1 MKARKWIIRIAAIV
15 VLIVIGIIM
24 SIIGRGPTIYLDNK
38 TLEYEGQTYKAPYK
52 VTVTVDGEQLTKL
65 YDKERGSTTCLG
77 QTFTVT
83 LEVMETKNGA
93 EEVQTYKIPIPKNM
107 DGVIIN
113 IPGYLAGLPEEA
125 YLTEFVPVVTEE
137 PDEEDPSTGDD
148 LIPGSEDTTLPDA

>member
-1 MKARKWIIRIAAIV
+1 MKARKWIIRIAAVV
-15 VLIVIGIIM
+15 VLIVLGVIM
-24 SIIGRGPTIYLDNK
+24 SIIGRGHTIYLDNK

-77 QTFTVT
+77 QTFTAT
-83 LEVMETKNGA
+83 LEIMETKNGA

-125 YLTEFVPVVTEE
+125 YLTEFVPVATEE
-137 PDEEDPSTGDD
+137 PDDSETPSGDDSLLTGDD
-148 LIPGSEDTTLPDA
+148 ATLPDM

>member
-15 VLIVIGIIM
+15 VLIVLGVIM
-24 SIIGRGPTIYLDNK
+24 SIIGRGHTIYLDNK
-38 TLEYEGQTYKAPYK
+38 TLEYDGQTYKAPYK

-65 YDKERGSTTCLG
+65 FDKERGSTTCLG

-83 LEVMETKNGA
+83 LEIMETKNGT

-125 YLTEFVPVVTEE
+125 YLTEFVPAVTEE
-137 PDEEDPSTGDD
+137 PDDSETPSGDDSLLTGDD
-148 LIPGSEDTTLPDA
+148 ATLPDM

>member
-1 MKARKWIIRIAAIV
+1 MKARKLIIRIAAVV

-24 SIIGRGPTIYLDNK
+24 SIIGRGHTIYLDNK

-52 VTVTVDGEQLTKL
+52 VTVTVHGDRHLI
-65 YDKERGSTTCLG
+65 
-77 QTFTVT
+77 
-83 LEVMETKNGA
+83 
-93 EEVQTYKIPIPKNM
+93 EVQTYKIPVPKNM

>member
-1 MKARKWIIRIAAIV
+1 M
-15 VLIVIGIIM
+15 
-24 SIIGRGPTIYLDNK
+24 
-38 TLEYEGQTYKAPYK
+38 
-52 VTVTVDGEQLTKL
+52 TVTVDGEQLTKL

-83 LEVMETKNGA
+83 LEIMETKNGA

-125 YLTEFVPVVTEE
+125 YLTEFVPVATEE
-137 PDEEDPSTGDD
+137 PDDSETPSGDDSLLTGDD
-148 LIPGSEDTTLPDA
+148 ATLPDM

>member
-1 MKARKWIIRIAAIV
+1 MKARRLIIRIAAVV
-15 VLIVIGIIM
+15 VLVVIGIIM
-24 SIIGRGPTIYLDNK
+24 SIVGRGHTIYLDNK
-38 TLEYEGQTYKAPYK
+38 TLEYEGNTYKAPYK
-52 VTVTVDGEQLTKL
+52 VTVYVDGEQLTKL

-83 LEVMETKNGA
+83 LEIMETKNGA

-125 YLTEFVPVVTEE
+125 YLTEFVPVATEE
-137 PDEEDPSTGDD
+137 PDDSETPSGDDSLLTGDD
-148 LIPGSEDTTLPDA
+148 ATLPDM

>member
-1 MKARKWIIRIAAIV
+1 MKARKWIIRIAAVV
-15 VLIVIGIIM
+15 VLIVLGVIM
-24 SIIGRGPTIYLDNK
+24 SIIGRGHTIYLDNK

-65 YDKERGSTTCLG
+65 YDKERGTTTCLG

-83 LEVMETKNGA
+83 LEVMETKNGT
-93 EEVQTYKIPIPKNM
+93 EDVQTYKIPIPKNM

-125 YLTEFVPVVTEE
+125 YLTEFVPVATEE
-137 PDEEDPSTGDD
+137 PDDSDTTGGDDSLLTGDD
-148 LIPGSEDTTLPDA
+148 ATLPDM